1 MQSVVKVLL
10 RSEPRERINASWI
23 NGMLVTKTKPHEVPY
38 FYVINS

>member
-1 MQSVVKVLL
+1 MQSLDKVLL

-23 NGMLVTKTKPHEVPY
+23 NGMLVTKTKLHEVSY